1 MGGKSGRGGGVNR
14 IAPVAMAI
22 GVCVLSGCSVLGK
35 AHDETAG
42 QLTPIGGEFDRSRHG
57 VITVA
62 EVAPRSDIAI
72 LPPSVEHVVWVRGE
86 GTRNGRWSEV
96 EEHTERTP
104 PREAQPAESTDRP
117 AKTPDDEYPLLRDHG
132 AYETEYGRV
141 PMCLENGVLEPCE
154 DAHLYDCY
162 GSKGGGYCLERGAG
176 R

>member
-1 MGGKSGRGGGVNR
+1 
-14 IAPVAMAI
+14 MAI

-35 AHDETAG
+35 AHDETPG
-42 QLTPIGGEFDRSRHG
+42 PLTTIGDEFDRSRHG

-86 GTRNGRWSEV
+86 GTRNGRWAEV
-96 EEHTERTP
+96 DEHTERTP
-104 PREAQPAESTDRP
+104 PREVQPEESTDRP
-117 AKTPDDEYPLLRDHG
+117 ARTTDDEYPLLRDHG

-141 PMCLENGVLEPCE
+141 PMCLENGLLEPCE

-176 R
+176 